1 MFKHTL
7 FNLRFITALCAAAL
21 LTAFQL
27 PAHAQPA
34 PGAIEVTSIA
44 EQEIEVLNKDGKKE
58 TKRIPVAKAVPGDAI
73 LYTTTFK
80 NLIKKPAG
88 NIVITNP
95 VPNDS
100 TYRGGSASGAN
111 TDITFSI
118 DGGKQYAAPDK
129 LIVITKEGK
138 TRPALPTDYTHLRW
152 AYKGELGV
160 GKTGEVSF
168 RAVIK

>member
-1 MFKHTL
+1 MFNHTL
-7 FNLRFITALCAAAL
+7 FNLRFIPALCAAAL
-21 LTAFQL
+21 LTAFHL
-27 PAHAQPA
+27 PAQAQLA
-34 PGAIEVTSIA
+34 PGAIEVISIA
-44 EQEIEVLNKDGKKE
+44 EQEITTVNNGKKE
-58 TKRIPVAKAVPGDAI
+58 IKRIPVSKAVPGDAI
-73 LYTTTFK
+73 IYTTTFK
-80 NLIKKPAG
+80 NLIKKPAA

-100 TYRGGSASGAN
+100 VYQGGSGSGAN

-129 LIVITKEGK
+129 LIVKTKEGK
-138 TRPALPTDYTHLRW
+138 TRPALPADYTHIRW

-160 GKTGEVSF
+160 GQSGEVSF